1 MDVLPTLGSR
11 HPASIAGVAI
21 FMASL
26 LLKEK
31 RALKDVSIAAG
42 IGTQTI
48 RGLYKIFWGAKEA
61 LLEAAAAEG
70 NFDLGKDLGVE
81 RLPVP

>member
-1 MDVLPTLGSR
+1 MDVIPTLGSR

-31 RALKDVSIAAG
+31 RSLKDVSMAAG
-42 IGTQTI
+42 VGTQTI
-48 RGLYKIFWGAKEA
+48 RGLYKIFWGAKET

>member
-1 MDVLPTLGSR
+1 MDIISTLCSR
-11 HPASIAGVAI
+11 HPASIAGVAV
-21 FMASL
+21 FMASH
-26 LLKEK
+26 LLKE
-31 RALKDVSIAAG
+31 RRTFKDVSKATG

-48 RGLYKIFWGAKEA
+48 RGLYKVFWGVKEA

-70 NFDLGKDLGVE
+70 NFDLGQDHGVE

>member
-1 MDVLPTLGSR
+1 
-11 HPASIAGVAI
+11 
-21 FMASL
+21 MASH

-31 RALKDVSIAAG
+31 RAFKDVSKAAG

-48 RGLYKIFWGAKEA
+48 RGLYKVFWGVKGA
-61 LLEAAAAEG
+61 LLEAAATKG
-70 NFDLGKDLGVE
+70 NFDLGEDRGVE

>member
-1 MDVLPTLGSR
+1 
-11 HPASIAGVAI
+11 
-21 FMASL
+21 MASN

-31 RALKDVSIAAG
+31 RAFKDVSKAAG

-48 RGLYKIFWGAKEA
+48 RGLYKVFWGVKEA
-61 LLEAAAAEG
+61 LLEAAVAEG